1 MEKLSTRLYLCVFTY
16 VKYSPIC
23 IHIIVITNII
33 GGLIP
38 GADITSWIYPV
49 FGNSIF
55 ICGLL
60 MLLSLLFKMCIW
72 HQTLI
77 INMFINCLLEF
88 IQVNYSLSYIANK
101 SFAIMAL
108 STTIFVVLSIIF
120 RFKLNVCLI
129 NLKH

>member
-1 MEKLSTRLYLCVFTY
+1 MEKLSSTLYVYIFNWL
-16 VKYSPIC
+16 KYSPIF
-23 IHIIVITNII
+23 IHVIIIAHII
-33 GGLIP
+33 GSLIP
-38 GADITSWIYPV
+38 GADITSWIYPIW
-49 FGNSIF
+49 GNSVY
-55 ICGLL
+55 ICILL

-77 INMFINCLLEF
+77 LNMFINCILEF
-88 IQVNYSLSYIANK
+88 ITVNFNIPYMINNCATL
-101 SFAIMAL
+101 MTL